1 MTNVI
6 NVRTR
11 ASSNVMVG
19 RDPTATVVKEV
30 RVGVPIRRVDTSSGN
45 LLEGAANVRAID
57 SIPEGALL
65 IFDAAEQEW
74 VVTVNVETGQDING
88 GSY

>member
-19 RDPTATVVKEV
+19 RDPSATVVKEI
-30 RVGVPIRRVDTSSGN
+30 RVGVPIRRVNTTSGN
-45 LLEGAANVRAID
+45 NLEGAANVRPVD
-57 SIPEGALL
+57 PVPDGALL

-74 VVTVNVETGQDING
+74 VVTKNVETGQDING

>member
-19 RDPTATVVKEV
+19 RDPTATVVKEI
-30 RVGVPIRRVDTSSGN
+30 RVGVPIRRVDTSSPDR
-45 LLEGAANVRAID
+45 LEEAANVRAID
-57 SIPEGALL
+57 TIPEGALL
-65 IFDAAEQEW
+65 IYDATEEEW
-74 VVTVNVETGQDING
+74 VVTIDVETGQDING